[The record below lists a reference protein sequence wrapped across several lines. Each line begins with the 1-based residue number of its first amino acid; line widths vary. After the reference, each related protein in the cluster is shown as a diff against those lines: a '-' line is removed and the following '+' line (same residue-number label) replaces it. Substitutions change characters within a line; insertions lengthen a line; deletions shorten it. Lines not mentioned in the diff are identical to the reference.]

1 MSSTVKIENVVKTSE
16 SVAEKYQSAIDK
28 TYDDSKSVLKNDDIN
43 SYDHE
48 VLSTVLINSEKT
60 EDNVIQDPDLSHILQ
75 DSSMI
80 IKQFC
85 ELFSVILAD
94 ANVWIG
100 VKCTC
105 DTTIHNQYEGVPCRK
120 GDCTIVIEKDDLDTS
135 DFVFPNQFL
144 GLKTLYVN
152 TTASRD
158 NETATIAKKM
168 MEFPCRSP
176 NKVPGTVAK
185 ELFKQHSNL
194 TMVCPSNF
202 KSTGFNS
209 KNAELHG
216 INCIQLFCKIKG
228 IIPIGE
234 FHFPSTIDGVTTDVL
249 EGTSQF
255 SSVVHIGD
263 KIYNEQNNIGTLGGF
278 VKYYGID
285 TFLTCSHVIFGKN
298 DFFKLQ
304 NKDIHFKCHTI
315 SNKDVPEPVECVLI
329 RHSLKYDQQEK
340 DMQVDAKTAHRS
352 NLQDNPDETSI
363 DAALLLIETP
373 NKTKSSVS
381 RNLLTSRSAS
391 AVAGTSR
398 SKTNV
403 AELTIKLYGGIDST
417 QNSFS
422 EYGNDSNMIYSI

>member
-1 MSSTVKIENVVKTSE
+1 MSM
-16 SVAEKYQSAIDK
+16 EKS
-28 TYDDSKSVLKNDDIN
+28 
-43 SYDHE
+43 
-48 VLSTVLINSEKT
+48 
-60 EDNVIQDPDLSHILQ
+60 
-75 DSSMI
+75 
-80 IKQFC
+80 
-85 ELFSVILAD
+85 
-94 ANVWIG
+94 
-100 VKCTC
+100 
-105 DTTIHNQYEGVPCRK
+105 
-120 GDCTIVIEKDDLDTS
+120 
-135 DFVFPNQFL
+135 
-144 GLKTLYVN
+144 
-152 TTASRD
+152 
-158 NETATIAKKM
+158 
-168 MEFPCRSP
+168 

-209 KNAELHG
+209 KNAALHG

-234 FHFPSTIDGVTTDVL
+234 SHFPSTIDGVTTDVL

-285 TFLTCSHVIFGKN
+285 TFLTCSH
-298 DFFKLQ
+298 
-304 NKDIHFKCHTI
+304 CHTI

-340 DMQVDAKTAHRS
+340 DMQVDAKTVHRS

-391 AVAGTSR
+391 AVAGTSEAKQT
-398 SKTNV
+398 SPN
-403 AELTIKLYGGIDST
+403 L
-417 QNSFS
+417 Q
-422 EYGNDSNMIYSI
+422 